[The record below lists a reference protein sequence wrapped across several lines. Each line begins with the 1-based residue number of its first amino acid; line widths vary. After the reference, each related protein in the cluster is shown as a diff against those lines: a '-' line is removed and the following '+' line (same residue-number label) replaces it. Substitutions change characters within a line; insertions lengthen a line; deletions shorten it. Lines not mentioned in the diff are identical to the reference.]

1 MSNNI
6 YPIWDKA
13 LGREEREKLLHQQG
27 MVIWLSGLSGS
38 GKSTI
43 AMAVEYRLNAE
54 GYMTMLLDG
63 DNMRAGLNAN
73 LSFSD
78 EDRKENTRR
87 VAEVAKL
94 FAHCGIITLCSF
106 VSPTEEIRNQVK
118 AIVGDDFHSVYV
130 NAPYEVCEAR
140 DVKGLYAKARRGE
153 IKNFTG
159 LDAPFEP
166 PVNPALEIKTADQEL
181 SDSADLLF
189 DYIISQQRRQAED

>member
-1 MSNNI
+1 
-6 YPIWDKA
+6 
-13 LGREEREKLLHQQG
+13 
-27 MVIWLSGLSGS
+27 
-38 GKSTI
+38 
-43 AMAVEYRLNAE
+43 
-54 GYMTMLLDG
+54 MLLDG